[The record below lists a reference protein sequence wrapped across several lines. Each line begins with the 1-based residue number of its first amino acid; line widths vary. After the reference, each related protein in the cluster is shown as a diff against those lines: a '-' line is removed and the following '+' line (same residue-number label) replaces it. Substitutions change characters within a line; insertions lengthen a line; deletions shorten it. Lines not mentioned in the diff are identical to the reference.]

1 MKNNVLTQSLKFLL
15 LPLSLSLSHC
25 ATTMKGADLTQALR
39 GRTFTAQGEYVIAA
53 NDKLSIQILGGND
66 VNGDFIVSQQGTI
79 SLPLI
84 GAEKAAG
91 LTEKLLMKKLT
102 ERYTAFIKAPVV
114 SVGVIGYE
122 SYKVF
127 ITGDVRRPGVFVFQD
142 KTTLLQGIAT
152 AGGLG
157 DFAKGQIVLHRI
169 GKKGLVEKYV
179 TTYDNLL
186 NGDRGLDGFVL
197 ERGDVVHIF

>member
-1 MKNNVLTQSLKFLL
+1 MKSLPRFFLL
-15 LPLSLSLSHC
+15 SLLGLSLTHC
-25 ATTMKGADLTQALR
+25 VTTVKGQDLTQAIR
-39 GRTFTAQGEYVIAA
+39 GRTFTQTGEYVIGV
-53 NDKLSIQILGGND
+53 NDKLSIQILGGSD
-66 VNGDFIVSQQGTI
+66 VNGEFTVSQQGTI

-84 GAEKAAG
+84 GAEKASG
-91 LTEKLLMKKLT
+91 TTEKLLMKRLT
-102 ERYTAFIKAPVV
+102 ERYATFIKNPVV
-114 SVGVIGYE
+114 SVGVVGYE

-157 DFAKGQIVLHRI
+157 DFAKGQIILHRL
-169 GKKGLVEKYV
+169 GKKGIVEKYA
-179 TTYDNLL
+179 TTYESLL
-186 NGDRGLDGFVL
+186 NGEKQMDGFVL